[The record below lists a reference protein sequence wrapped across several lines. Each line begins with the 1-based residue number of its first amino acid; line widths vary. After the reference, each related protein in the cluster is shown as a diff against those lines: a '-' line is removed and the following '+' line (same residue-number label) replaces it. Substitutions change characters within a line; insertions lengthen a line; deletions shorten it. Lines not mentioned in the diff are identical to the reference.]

1 MLNLDTNEVTATGGL
16 TEPLAREL
24 QMKANQLEPF
34 RLTDTERAE
43 TAANTGVDEATS
55 KHVRNWM
62 ECIRSRKAPNADI
75 EAGYNHSVALC
86 MTIAAMHTGKKATF
100 NDVAQD
106 VVVAE

>member
-1 MLNLDTNEVTATGGL
+1 
-16 TEPLAREL
+16 
-24 QMKANQLEPF
+24 
-34 RLTDTERAE
+34 
-43 TAANTGVDEATS
+43 
-55 KHVRNWM
+55 M

-106 VVVAE
+106 VAVAE